1 MQKYALSSP
10 CCFDVV
16 IYKAFSATTYLTH
29 KGLICFINMCA
40 QCKQAVSNRGFFLFL
55 VMFF

>member
-10 CCFDVV
+10 RCFDVV

-40 QCKQAVSNRGFFLFL
+40 QCKQAVSNSGFFFSL
-55 VMFF
+55 

>member
-10 CCFDVV
+10 RCFDVV

-29 KGLICFINMCA
+29 KGLI
-40 QCKQAVSNRGFFLFL
+40 
-55 VMFF
+55 